1 MPLSTVLGAQSVV
14 KPGVVTSSTRPASP
28 FTGQLI
34 YETDTA
40 RVLSYNGSAWVGV
53 GSLVPIVPTSV
64 TVSGGTGT
72 FNSSTGT
79 VTATGVTTVL
89 LNGVFSSTYKVYRIV
104 VHGGSTTESLLRMR
118 LSVGGTV
125 STALTY
131 NHALPR
137 GSYSAGTFGSYG
149 TSLNDNLFN
158 CGELAVS
165 STETTNAVIMD
176 INSPFQ
182 TAYTSY
188 TTTCSDGAYFYVGGG
203 SFNATTSFDG
213 VQFFPSTSPMTAT
226 INIYGYAI

>member
-1 MPLSTVLGAQSVV
+1 MGIASYSGASSVI
-14 KPGVVTSSTRPASP
+14 KPGVVTSSTRPSSP
-28 FTGQLI
+28 FVGQLI

-40 RVLSYNGSAWVGV
+40 RVAAYNGSAWVGV
-53 GSLVPIVPTSV
+53 GSFVPIVPTSV

-79 VTATGVTTVL
+79 VTATGVTTVI

-118 LSVGGTV
+118 LSVGGTE
-125 STALTY
+125 STATNY
-131 NHALPR
+131 NFAAPR
-137 GSYSAGTFGSYG
+137 NAYSTGNFGAYATGVSQSYFNLGDLAISGT
-149 TSLNDNLFN
+149 
-158 CGELAVS
+158 EV
-165 STETTNAVIMD
+165 TNATMID

-188 TTTCSDGAYFYVGGG
+188 TMTSSDGVYFYVGGG

-213 VQFFPSTSPMTAT
+213 VQFLPSTSPMTAT
-226 INIYGYAI
+226 INVYGYAI